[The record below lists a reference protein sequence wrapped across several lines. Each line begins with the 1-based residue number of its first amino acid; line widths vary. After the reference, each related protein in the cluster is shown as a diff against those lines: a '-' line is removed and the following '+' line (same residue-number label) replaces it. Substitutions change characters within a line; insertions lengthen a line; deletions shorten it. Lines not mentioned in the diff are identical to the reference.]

1 MVEAQ
6 VVNILDA
13 AAAGNKGLLHP
24 LLLRHQARGCP
35 ATVFALPAVQVRQEG
50 SVLLCSMLHS
60 VGQIHSQLFQAV
72 KPEGL
77 AVIK

>member
-24 LLLRHQARGCP
+24 LLLRHQAKGCP
-35 ATVFALPAVQVRQEG
+35 ATVFALPAVQVRINHFKEHFSRCKGRLRQFAFLF
-50 SVLLCSMLHS
+50 LL
-60 VGQIHSQLFQAV
+60 SQV
-72 KPEGL
+72 
-77 AVIK
+77 